1 MPGKKASN
9 VAFIISHSAQQK
21 LYRPI
26 VEGDHGR
33 SFTIFHKTIKEDIE
47 LKKSLESNGHKYR
60 KYTDDNNLIHILEI
74 ERVNILI
81 TENIGNVLLKDIM
94 PKLQVFYLQHS
105 HDIVSYIPQKLSIE
119 TLSKVDKFL
128 LFSDYWKECFIDSLE
143 EKFKDNLNEV
153 QHIREKT
160 IAVGFPEIEQ
170 IKNFSKQ
177 DILKKFNIES
187 SKEKIIFFDPIGTVN
202 HVGNVF
208 YGYFFKLHGSFLNK
222 IKIFGKQFFYD
233 IFHHPLKTPK
243 ILFLIL
249 KLCLDK
255 KFTYNYQ
262 SLLLDLRD
270 YCDKNNAMLVV
281 KSREKNNDPDYIKIL
296 PDIYTHDLEFYPF
309 TLLELLFVSDLYIGF
324 NSTTTIEAVASATN
338 AMQINVCPKKYQYH
352 DYGEGIY
359 SYLDLQLSTKFS
371 WNNYPGIV
379 NVIDH
384 NTPIKHLIVEKDFK
398 IDENLQKA
406 YIKKFLIDLD
416 NSSSRLMSNIFNEN
430 E

>member
-1 MPGKKASN
+1 MSGKEASDI
-9 VAFIISHSAQQK
+9 AFIISHSSQQK

-33 SFTIFHKTIKEDIE
+33 SFTIFHKTTKEDIE

-60 KYTDDNNLIHILEI
+60 KYTNDKNLIHILEI

-128 LFSDYWKECFIDSLE
+128 LFSDYWKGCFIDSLE
-143 EKFKDNLNEV
+143 EKFQDNLNEV

-222 IKIFGKQFFYD
+222 LKIFGKQFFYD
-233 IFHHPLKTPK
+233 ILHHPLKIPK

-296 PDIYTHDLEFYPF
+296 PDIYTHDLGFYPF
-309 TLLELLFVSDLYIGF
+309 TLLELLFISDLYIGF
-324 NSTTTIEAVASATN
+324 NSTTTIEAVASKTN
-338 AMQINVCPKKYQYH
+338 AIQINVCPKKYQYH
-352 DYGEGIY
+352 DYGGGIY

-371 WNNYPGIV
+371 WINYPGIV
-379 NVIDH
+379 NIMDD
-384 NTPIKHLIVEKDFK
+384 NTSIKYSIVEKDFK
-398 IDENLQKA
+398 IVENLQEA

-416 NSSSRLMSNIFNEN
+416 KSSSRLMSNIFNDKE
-430 E
+430 